1 MNLDMNA
8 IRARDIVDDPCLVT
22 PHPYLNFLRFL
33 KRKKP
38 RYGLRRLLQEAP
50 ALWET
55 LTVAQR
61 RLFERKRILAR
72 LTRRTIARR
81 RLRRRRLL
89 RRNLRHP
96 RHGHAQVRRP
106 IYDRRRPPRRRGRL
120 RK

>member
-1 MNLDMNA
+1 MNV
-8 IRARDIVDDPCLVT
+8 IRARDIVDDPRLVA
-22 PHPYLNFLRFL
+22 PNPYLNFLRYL

-55 LTVAQR
+55 LTAAQQ
-61 RLFERKRILAR
+61 RLFEQDRILAR
-72 LTRRTIARR
+72 IIRRTIDRR
-81 RLRRRRLL
+81 RHRRRRLL

-106 IYDRRRPPRRRGRL
+106 IYNGRRPPRRRGRL